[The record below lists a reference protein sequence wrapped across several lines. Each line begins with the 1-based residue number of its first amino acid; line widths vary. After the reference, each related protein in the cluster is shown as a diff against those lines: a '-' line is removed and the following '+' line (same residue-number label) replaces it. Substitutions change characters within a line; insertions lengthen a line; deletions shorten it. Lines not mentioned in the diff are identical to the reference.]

1 MNFKI
6 KIIKFKNLL
15 IIWIKFY
22 NNHNKIKKIFLLMD
36 YYKIKVCKLIK
47 IYKIIWLAFK
57 KILFNKIKIKL
68 F

>member
-1 MNFKI
+1 
-6 KIIKFKNLL
+6 
-15 IIWIKFY
+15 
-22 NNHNKIKKIFLLMD
+22 MD

-47 IYKIIWLAFK
+47 TYKIIWLAFK